1 MGAAGRAGDIVADT
15 GTDGDVFFIALWTNK
30 LQFFQT
36 KQDFLALAIFDVAIS
51 LMGIKSH
58 NHSFPSAPQSLFLH
72 TGKDLLMTQ
81 VYAVESANTDNRI
94 WYRLKKI
101 DAMINLHF
109 IPLPTHA
116 LINTSQFELHWS
128 RRLSAGYPILSTNSA
143 RLG

>member
-58 NHSFPSAPQSLFLH
+58 NLPFWKEIVYFHRRFLSYLFYKACLRQRKPVWRPSDYVGL
-72 TGKDLLMTQ
+72 
-81 VYAVESANTDNRI
+81 
-94 WYRLKKI
+94 
-101 DAMINLHF
+101 
-109 IPLPTHA
+109 
-116 LINTSQFELHWS
+116 
-128 RRLSAGYPILSTNSA
+128 
-143 RLG
+143 